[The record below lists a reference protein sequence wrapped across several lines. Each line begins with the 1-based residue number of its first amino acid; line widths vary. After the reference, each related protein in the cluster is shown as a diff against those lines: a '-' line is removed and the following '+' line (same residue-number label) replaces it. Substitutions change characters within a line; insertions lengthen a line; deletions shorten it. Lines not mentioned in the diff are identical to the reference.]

1 MKLPGGRNSASLSLG
16 CSSRIP
22 ILILDE
28 ATSALDTATEYG
40 DPRGSCPLAK
50 DRTTIIIAHRLS
62 TIQHADNI
70 VVLADGRIAE
80 QGTHEELLA
89 KRECMRLCTAVKRKQ
104 PHSWVDA

>member
-1 MKLPGGRNSASLSLG
+1 MKLSGGRNSASLSLG
-16 CSSRIP
+16 CSSESP

-28 ATSALDTATEYG
+28 ATSALDTATEYEIQEALA
-40 DPRGSCPLAK
+40 RLAK

-89 KRECMRLCTAVKRKQ
+89 KRGMYAALHRSQAETAPLVG
-104 PHSWVDA
+104 